1 MHTLRATARRS
12 ARDCGIRGGFFL
24 LACLALAGCG
34 GVKSPGGRCLAFDCD
49 EDGASAMMWATV
61 EETYEPSE
69 AARAELEQVFPAAV
83 ERMKRE
89 DGFKPES
96 FELARG
102 NLKRF
107 LDEVPEQ
114 GDDALAGRSREL
126 RQSTSKLCPLW
137 PYC

>member
-1 MHTLRATARRS
+1 MHLWRALGGLWLGLVTACS
-12 ARDCGIRGGFFL
+12 GA
-24 LACLALAGCG
+24 
-34 GVKSPGGRCLAFDCD
+34 KSPEGKCLAFDCD
-49 EDGASAMMWATV
+49 EDGAASMMWATV
-61 EETYEPSE
+61 EESYEPSE
-69 AARAELEQVFPAAV
+69 AARAQFEKVFPAAV
-83 ERMKRE
+83 ERMKRD

-114 GDDALAGRSREL
+114 GDDPLTPRVQELADK
-126 RQSTSKLCPLW
+126 TSKLCPLW